1 MRLATLDARLAKSEQ
16 PLAKNAGKMQ
26 VIGQP
31 VFNKRT
37 KKGSFMQV
45 DAKKQLPKLRN
56 LAYSPVINPLAEP
69 QKIVTK
75 RRYVKSGRGADL
87 VDPSTGEVHAVAT
100 IHQVEDR
107 DDAEFVKVFAAG
119 IKAAYELGKTAGRVF
134 QVVLEQYER
143 EPMNK
148 GFADSVYLAWFDG
161 GLSGQ
166 KIGMSEATFNRGMR
180 ELVDKGFIYPRSPSL
195 YWTNPNLFFK
205 GDRVMFVKEY
215 RRRKSTK
222 DAEDRAD
229 LETGEKMRINQE

>member
-1 MRLATLDARLAKSEQ
+1 
-16 PLAKNAGKMQ
+16 MQ
-26 VIGQP
+26 VE
-31 VFNKRT
+31 V
-37 KKGSFMQV
+37 
-45 DAKKQLPKLRN
+45 KKQLPKLRQ
-56 LAYSPVINPLAEP
+56 LAYSPEVNPLAEP
-69 QKIVTK
+69 QKITTK

-87 VDPSTGEVHAVAT
+87 IDATTGEVHAIAS
-100 IHQVEDR
+100 IHQVEER

-166 KIGMSEATFNRGMR
+166 SIGMSEATFNRGMR

-205 GDRVMFVKEY
+205 GDRVMFIKEY
-215 RRRKSTK
+215 RRRRTNQ
-222 DAEDRAD
+222 DAQT
-229 LETGEKMRINQE
+229 LETKQQRIADQKDYPRDMSP

>member
-1 MRLATLDARLAKSEQ
+1 
-16 PLAKNAGKMQ
+16 
-26 VIGQP
+26 
-31 VFNKRT
+31 
-37 KKGSFMQV
+37 MQV
-45 DAKKQLPKLRN
+45 DTKKQLPKLRQ
-56 LAYSPVINPLAEP
+56 LAYSPEVNPLAEP
-69 QKIVTK
+69 QKITTK

-87 VDPSTGEVHAVAT
+87 VNPATGEIHAVAS
-100 IHQVEDR
+100 IHQVEER

-143 EPMNK
+143 EPMSK

-166 KIGMSEATFNRGMR
+166 SIGMSEATFNRGMR

-205 GDRVMFVKEY
+205 GDRVMFIKEY
-215 RRRKSTK
+215 RRRKASA
-222 DAEDRAD
+222 DFESQAEIESDGKRLIRD
-229 LETGEKMRINQE
+229 